1 MGLKQCVGHSITKTI
16 IEMAQS
22 HICLSQDAARDRTA
36 PRPGDRARAARDRA
50 TTPRRP
56 FAPST

>member
-1 MGLKQCVGHSITKTI
+1 
-16 IEMAQS
+16 MAQS